1 MTARPLLI
9 GLFTGL
15 CLAASNL
22 AAETLPKRWISAGGS
37 LSEWVV
43 ALGGESRLVGVDTT
57 SLHPASLA
65 VLPRIGYQRQLAAEG
80 ILALKPDILLGSEEM
95 GPPPVLQQLRAAGVR
110 IETLSAKADAQTVR
124 DTLLRLGKLLGAP
137 EQAKQMAEHFQSR
150 IAVQQARVT
159 KAQATQA
166 APGVVLL
173 VGQAG
178 GNLLVAG
185 QETSGDW
192 MLRHAGGRNLA
203 GHKGYK
209 ALSSEALT
217 ALDPQVIVLADRSLD
232 GDAARTAL
240 TRQNPAL
247 SATRGVREG
256 RVVILDPTLLVGGLG
271 PRVPDGLASL
281 SRAFYPSAQALN
293 SEGHP

>member
-15 CLAASNL
+15 CLTATSL
-22 AAETLPKRWISAGGS
+22 AAETLPKRWVSAGGS

-65 VLPRIGYQRQLAAEG
+65 GLPKIGYQRQLAAEG

-110 IETLSAKADAQTVR
+110 IETLSAKADEQTVQ
-124 DTLLRLGKLLGAP
+124 DNLLRLGKLLGSP
-137 EQAKQMAEHFQSR
+137 DQAKQVAEDFQSR
-150 IAVQQARVT
+150 IAAQEAWVK
-159 KAQATQA
+159 KAQAAQA

-173 VGQAG
+173 VGHAG

-185 QETSGDW
+185 QDTSGDW
-192 MLRHAGGRNLA
+192 LIQRAGGRNLA
-203 GHKGYK
+203 SHKGYK
-209 ALSSEALT
+209 ALSTEALT
-217 ALDPQVIVLADRSLD
+217 ALDPQVVILADRSLD
-232 GDAARTAL
+232 GDAARAAL
-240 TRQNPAL
+240 TRQNPGLA
-247 SATRGVREG
+247 ATRGVRDG

-271 PRVPDGLASL
+271 PRIPDGLASL

-293 SEGHP
+293 SEGRP